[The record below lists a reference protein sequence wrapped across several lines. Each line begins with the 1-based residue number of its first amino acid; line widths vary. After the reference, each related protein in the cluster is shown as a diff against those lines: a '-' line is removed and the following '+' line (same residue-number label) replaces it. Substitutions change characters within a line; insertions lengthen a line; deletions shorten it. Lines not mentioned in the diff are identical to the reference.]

1 MSETLDLLTKIVVVG
16 DLVLL
21 LERNGVVVLFA
32 LLEL

>member
-32 LLEL
+32 LFEL